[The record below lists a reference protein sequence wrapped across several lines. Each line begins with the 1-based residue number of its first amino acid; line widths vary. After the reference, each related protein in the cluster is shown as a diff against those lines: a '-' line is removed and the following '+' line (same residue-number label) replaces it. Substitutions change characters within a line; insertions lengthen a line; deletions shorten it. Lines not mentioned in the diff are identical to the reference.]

1 MTMPVLLHI
10 DPSMDHFVL
19 LEGFDVDT
27 KRVVDVLIGWVVLAI
42 LFFGG
47 LWWYYK
53 YHYMRLPSTQRS
65 K

>member
-1 MTMPVLLHI
+1 
-10 DPSMDHFVL
+10 MDHFVL